1 MRKLLLLIGLT
12 SIGLFASSNGD
23 VEANYDIV
31 ARTINFLI
39 FIAIMYYLL
48 ADKVKDFLSSR
59 SKEIKNRLDEVQNR
73 LLASK
78 KEKEAAQKAVEDAQK
93 QAQDIISTAKKDAI
107 NISENI
113 KKTIIEEIEKLDKHS
128 KELMEVEL
136 KNKKREVVSEVI
148 DSILS
153 DDTLKISEEDIAK
166 KLIKRVA

>member
-1 MRKLLLLIGLT
+1 MRKILLIGIAF
-12 SIGLFASSNGD
+12 IGLFASTDVS

-48 ADKVKDFLSSR
+48 ADKVKEFLNSR

-113 KKTIIEEIEKLDKHS
+113 KKIIIEEIEKLDKHS
-128 KELMEVEL
+128 KEIMEIEL
-136 KNKKREVVSEVI
+136 KNKRREVVSEVI